1 MWRKLWYKINNTV
14 TGGAFIIA
22 CFSFLAKIIALFR
35 ERLIAHNF
43 AASQISDVYYS
54 AFRLP
59 DLIFNTLVLG
69 ALTSAF
75 IPVFQKVWYKDKEEG
90 IRLSNS
96 VLNFFLLF
104 ITFLVVLAIIFAD
117 KIMPHITPGFSEWQ
131 MVELI
136 KLTRIML
143 LSVIF
148 FVISNVVGGVLNS
161 FKRFF
166 SFSLAASFYNIGIII
181 GIVYFYKIYGMIGL
195 AYGVLLGSILHLL
208 VQLPEIIKNGWH
220 YKLVLTFDKNL
231 RRILKLMLP
240 RTIGL
245 AAGQINLIAITMI
258 ASTLSAGSITIF
270 NYANNLQSLPIS
282 LFAVSLAVAVFPT
295 FTQAAGEQNH
305 VMFADNFSKSFRR
318 ILFLLIPT
326 SVMIVILRAQLVRV
340 ILGSGAFSWSNTADT
355 AQALGF
361 FAISIFA
368 QGLIPL
374 LARSFY
380 AYEDTKTPMSI
391 SIFSIILNIVLS
403 WYLAKIYGVIGLALS
418 FSISS
423 IVNMMLLYV
432 TLNLKVK
439 NLDNNKIFNSLLKI
453 LFNSFFAASVTYAG
467 LHIMS
472 AWVNMYTFWGIF
484 LQGFVAGV
492 LGLITYLVLGIVL
505 KLDELLIVERLLKK
519 SLSLFKNAKHT

>member
-43 AASQISDVYYS
+43 GASEISDVYYA

-75 IPVFQKVWYKDKEEG
+75 IPVFQKVWRKDKEEG
-90 IRLSNS
+90 IYLSNS

-104 ITFLVVLAIIFAD
+104 VGVLVILAIIFAD
-117 KIMPHITPGFSEWQ
+117 RIMPLITPGFSEWQ
-131 MVELI
+131 MTELI
-136 KLTRIML
+136 RLTRIML
-143 LSVIF
+143 LAVIF

-161 FKRFF
+161 MKRFF

-181 GIVYFYKIYGMIGL
+181 GIVYFYKIYGLLGL
-195 AYGVLLGSILHLL
+195 AYGVLLGAVLHLL
-208 VQLPEIIKNGWH
+208 VQLPEIIKNGWR

-231 RRILKLMLP
+231 FKILKLMLP

-245 AAGQINLIAITMI
+245 AAGQVNLIAITMI
-258 ASTLSAGSITIF
+258 ASTLSVGSIAVF
-270 NYANNLQSLPIS
+270 NLANNLQSLPVS

-295 FTQAAGEQNH
+295 FTQAASEKNDA
-305 VMFADNFSKSFRR
+305 MFAENFSKSFRR

-326 SVMIVILRAQLVRV
+326 SVLLVILRAQIVRV
-340 ILGSGAFSWSNTADT
+340 ILGTGAFSWSNTADT

-380 AYEDTKTPMSI
+380 AYEDTKTPMTI
-391 SIFSIILNIVLS
+391 SIFSIALNIVLS
-403 WYLAKIYGVIGLALS
+403 WYLAKIYGVVGLALS

-423 IVNMMLLYV
+423 ILNMFLLYV
-432 TLNLKVK
+432 TLNLKVQ
-439 NLDNNKIFNSLLKI
+439 NLDTNKIVNSLLKI

-467 LHIMS
+467 LHLFAPLVDMR
-472 AWVNMYTFWGIF
+472 TFLGIF
-484 LQGFVAGV
+484 LQGLAAGS
-492 LGLITYLVLGIVL
+492 LGLITYLVLGIVF
-505 KLDELLIVERLLKK
+505 KLDELAIVKQLLKR
-519 SLSLFKNAKHT
+519 SLLLFKNGKHT